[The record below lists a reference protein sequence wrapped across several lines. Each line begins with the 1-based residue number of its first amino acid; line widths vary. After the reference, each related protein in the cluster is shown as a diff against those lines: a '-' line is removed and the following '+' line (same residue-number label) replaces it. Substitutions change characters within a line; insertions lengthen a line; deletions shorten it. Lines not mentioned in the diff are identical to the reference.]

1 MRGVNEALVLDPWT
15 KIEIK
20 RSKTRD
26 AGKNKHVSTG
36 TKPVVPCTTAVVPRT
51 GVVSWESCCTSRE
64 FMEDPG
70 CWTRDQLALKGLMY
84 RKT

>member
-15 KIEIK
+15 KPVI
-20 RSKTRD
+20 RSKTKD
-26 AGKNKHVSTG
+26 AGKNKYVSTG
-36 TKPVVPCTTAVVPRT
+36 TKPGVPRNCHGSRTAVV
-51 GVVSWESCCTSRE
+51 SWGSCGTSRE

-70 CWTRDQLALKGLMY
+70 CWTRNQLALKGLRY